1 LIIGASGKVGKE
13 IFKILKN
20 KDNKSTYDVF
30 GTYYT
35 NQIEGLEQLDI
46 TNLSAVEKVLEKI
59 NPSVLIHTAA
69 ITYPLR
75 CEENRELAWKI
86 NVEGTKNLAQ
96 CCMKNNCKMVF
107 ISSDNVFDGKNGPFD
122 ETQKT
127 NPLNYYGETKVESE
141 KIVSETD
148 DYLIIRTAWVNDVGP
163 NSHSFIMQ
171 VINSLQNNNIFNAP
185 VDQFG
190 HPTYSNNLAEIII
203 ELVKNNSEGVFHVT
217 GSTYVDR
224 FHFAKKIAKAFCLNP
239 EMVHKTTTNLH
250 QSHTRPMEA
259 NMKLDKLKSV
269 ISTKVLSLDE
279 QLDSMRSNYRM
290 MIPIND
296 VKLQSLGRF
305 KDQRGSL
312 SVLVSKNRN
321 DAPNA
326 SKIEEVYISDIPN
339 SGTIRAGHKHHRLDE
354 FFVILDGSAK
364 FVLVDDRKESI
375 TYKKHVTV
383 FLNGEFRSSLFVP
396 SEIFHVFITLE
407 NNSKCLAIASEA
419 YDAQNPDIVPATSGV
434 FGNEFDI

>member
-1 LIIGASGKVGKE
+1 MIIGASGKVGKE